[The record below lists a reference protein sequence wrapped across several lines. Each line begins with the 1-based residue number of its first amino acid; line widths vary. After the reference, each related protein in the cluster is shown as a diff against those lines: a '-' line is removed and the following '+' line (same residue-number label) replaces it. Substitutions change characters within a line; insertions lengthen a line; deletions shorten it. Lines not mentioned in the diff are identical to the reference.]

1 MFIKLINKVTEPISV
16 VQEGIIEGFAR
27 CNSEEEVI
35 LLKKVLQDIIND
47 ESELRK
53 DQL

>member
-16 VQEGIIEGFAR
+16 VSEGIKEGFAK
-27 CNSEEEVI
+27 CNSEEEVV
-35 LLKKVLQDIIND
+35 LLKKVFQDILND
-47 ESELRK
+47 ESKLRK

>member
-1 MFIKLINKVTEPISV
+1 MFIKLINKVTEPISLV
-16 VQEGIIEGFAR
+16 AEGIKEGFAR

>member
-1 MFIKLINKVTEPISV
+1 MFIELINKVTETISV
-16 VQEGIIEGFAR
+16 VSEGVREGFAR

>member
-16 VQEGIIEGFAR
+16 VSEGVKEGFAR

-53 DQL
+53 DQV

>member
-16 VQEGIIEGFAR
+16 VSEGVREGFAR

>member
-1 MFIKLINKVTEPISV
+1 MVIELINKVTAPISV
-16 VQEGIIEGFAR
+16 VAEGIKEGFAR

>member
-1 MFIKLINKVTEPISV
+1 MFNELINKVTEPISV
-16 VQEGIIEGFAR
+16 VSEGIKEWFAK

-35 LLKKVLQDIIND
+35 LLKKTFQDILDD
-47 ESELRK
+47 EAELRK

>member
-1 MFIKLINKVTEPISV
+1 MFIELINKVTEPICV
-16 VQEGIIEGFAR
+16 VAEGIKEGFAI

-35 LLKKVLQDIIND
+35 LLKKVLQDMLND
-47 ESELRK
+47 EAELRK